1 MLKNFFK
8 ANENIKINECKKEK
22 KLFLIACIL
31 IEIAKS
37 DDNFDD
43 NELSNIKDILKRNNH
58 AITTTEIDDIF
69 NDALKETNNSVEMYS
84 LTKEIR
90 DMFEHNQILELFQYM
105 WEIILTDGEID
116 DFESG
121 LIRKA
126 CGLFHVTGKES
137 SLAKEN
143 AMLALS
149 KK

>member
-1 MLKNFFK
+1 MLKKFFK
-8 ANENIKINECKKEK
+8 KDEKINECQKEK
-22 KLFLIACIL
+22 KLFLIACVL

-43 NELSNIKDILKRNNH
+43 KELLNIKDILKRNKPP
-58 AITTTEIDDIF
+58 ITDNEIDSIF
-69 NDALKETNNSVEMYS
+69 NDALNETNNSVEIYS

-90 DMFEHNQILELFQYM
+90 DMFEHDQILELFQFM

-137 SLAKEN
+137 SIAKEN
-143 AMLALS
+143 AMLVLS

>member
-1 MLKNFFK
+1 MLKKFFK
-8 ANENIKINECKKEK
+8 EDEKINECQKEK

-43 NELSNIKDILKRNNH
+43 NELLNIKNILKRNNPSMS
-58 AITTTEIDDIF
+58 IEEIDGIF
-69 NDALKETNNSVEMYS
+69 NNALKEIDNSVEIYS

-90 DMFEHNQILELFQYM
+90 DMFDHDQILELFQFM
-105 WEIILTDGEID
+105 WEIVLTDKEVD

-126 CGLFHVTGKES
+126 CGLFHITGKES
-137 SLAKEN
+137 SIAKQN
-143 AMLALS
+143 AMLILN